1 MMKTRRVEIY
11 QPESHLHQ
19 GVASTTAV
27 PGPLS
32 HMTSYE
38 FKHKGIPQMNE
49 MIL

>member
-32 HMTSYE
+32 DITSYE
-38 FKHKGIPQMNE
+38 FKGIPQTND

>member
-32 HMTSYE
+32 HKTSYE
-38 FKHKGIPQMNE
+38 FKGIPQTND